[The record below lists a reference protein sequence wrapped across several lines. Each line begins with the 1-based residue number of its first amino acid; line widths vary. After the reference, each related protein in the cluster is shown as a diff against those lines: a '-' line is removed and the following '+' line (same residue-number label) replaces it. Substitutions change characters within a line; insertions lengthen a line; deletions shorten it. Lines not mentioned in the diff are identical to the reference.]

1 MDSVMSKQTY
11 PFLNARKAKPRAFDQ
26 YYEEPKTL
34 GEEGINALLDK
45 GKKYAK
51 KLANT
56 LNAGGAAVFPHTF
69 LSQCGYQIAA
79 AVHAILDSGADQ
91 ALVLGVVHPM
101 TESLMQARSK
111 ELNEEDISTEIS
123 RGVFGP
129 GLDPNNCLKNEFS
142 LDLFKI
148 LFELEV
154 KRRGI
159 KPPKLIERYPS
170 LVNREPAN
178 LPGIKELEQISKDT
192 VIIATDDMCHHG
204 IGYGVSDENAVHID
218 DEGYRFARKYL
229 EDGYAL
235 LKKDN
240 YRGYFSHWMNPLAI
254 GDPTDTTIV
263 LKYLLGDVSPYILDL
278 KLVDVSML
286 FENDVSPSWVAATLV
301 EFKK

>member
-1 MDSVMSKQTY
+1 MSKLTY
-11 PFLNARKAKPRAFDQ
+11 PFLNAKKIKPRAFDQ
-26 YYEEPKTL
+26 YYEEPKIF
-34 GEEGINALLDK
+34 GEEGMNAIMDK
-45 GKKYAK
+45 GKKWGK
-51 KLANT
+51 ELANT

-79 AVHAILDSGADQ
+79 AVHAILDTGADQ
-91 ALVLGVVHPM
+91 ALVLGVLHPM
-101 TESLMQARSK
+101 SESLMQARSK

-129 GLDPNNCLKNEFS
+129 GRDPDNCIKNEFS

-148 LFELEV
+148 LFDFEV
-154 KRRGI
+154 KRRGL

-178 LPGIKELEQISKDT
+178 LPGINELEQIAKDA
-192 VIIATDDMCHHG
+192 VIVATDDMCHHG
-204 IGYGVSDENAVHID
+204 IGYGVSSEDVIQMD
-218 DEGYRFARKYL
+218 DEGYRFAQKYI
-229 EDGYAL
+229 EDGYSL

-254 GDPTDTTIV
+254 GDPTDTIIV
-263 LKYLLGDVSPYILDL
+263 LKYLLGDATPNILDL

-286 FENDVSPSWVAATLV
+286 FENNVSPSWVAATLV